1 MRLSILIAALE
12 SRPWNHIYGKLLQQA
27 TDEVEVLVEVDN
39 GQQTS
44 GTKRQRLLER
54 AQGDYIVYVDDDD
67 DISDSYVSS
76 ILRSLKNEPDV
87 LGINLLF
94 FRNGVRRELWKFG
107 DYPNNRTRGK
117 MCINH
122 LCPWRREIARKVAWC
137 PSLGNMDDHLWFQPL
152 YHAPLRLKIYRLD
165 EAIYRYM
172 YSDIVTAN
180 QDETRKQFT
189 REYISKGIR
198 CFWSTNGNI
207 YVEEPSDNTT
217 TVLVR
222 DCNNNLLEL
231 NPSHFKHYHTIK
243 A

>member
-1 MRLSILIAALE
+1 MRLSILIPALE

-27 TDEVEVLVEVDN
+27 TNRVEVLVDVDN
-39 GQQTS
+39 GQDSS
-44 GTKRQRLLER
+44 GIKRQRLLEK
-54 AQGDYIVYVDDDD
+54 AQGEYIVYVDDDD
-67 DISDSYVSS
+67 DISDYYVSS
-76 ILRSLKNEPDV
+76 ILKALESEPDV

-107 DYPNNRTRGK
+107 DYKNNRPKGK

-152 YHAPLRLKIYRLD
+152 YHSPLPLKVNRLD

-172 YSDIVTAN
+172 YNDSVTVN
-180 QDETRKQFT
+180 QNDERKLFAK
-189 REYISKGIR
+189 EYISKGIR
-198 CFWSTNGNI
+198 CFWSNGNI

-231 NPSHFKHYHTIK
+231 DPRYFKHYHTVK